1 MKWPDWLRI
10 RSYRP
15 MLQTES
21 EHVSNRR
28 LVSPEGRERY
38 DTWQR
43 EKIEV
48 ERRLHVID
56 AQTQVLL
63 RLIARDRT

>member
-15 MLQTES
+15 MQTEAQTTAD
-21 EHVSNRR
+21 RR

-38 DTWQR
+38 ETWQR

-56 AQTQVLL
+56 AQTQVLI
-63 RLIARDRT
+63 RMMARDRS

>member
-15 MLQTES
+15 MHTEEQTATD
-21 EHVSNRR
+21 RR

-38 DTWQR
+38 EVWQR
-43 EKIEV
+43 EKVEV

-63 RLIARDRT
+63 RLMSKDRT